1 MCLGLVTYRSILSRF
16 RTTTLESHMVTLMLE
31 TLGGDETLD
40 TGSFGVWFLSL
51 ALRLNLAA
59 DDEATDLSKIN

>member
-1 MCLGLVTYRSILSRF
+1 
-16 RTTTLESHMVTLMLE
+16 MVTLMLE

-40 TGSFGVWFLSL
+40 TGSFGVRFLSL
-51 ALRLNLAA
+51 ALRLNLTA